1 MKIKSSTHIKLLFF
15 ALVSFGIKII
25 YFIYKYNN
33 AFVENDY
40 IRVSP
45 DEYGYL
51 MRATERFPD
60 ILFGQH
66 WGYEFVNALGVSVF
80 QDVNSA
86 YIALC
91 LFNIFLSLTLPYL
104 MLPVIRS
111 FSDDNEQ
118 YNKVFLGS
126 AIIFL
131 LMPSAIWLAASN
143 LKDMLLAI
151 FNISFVSLFILLS
164 AEKRNI
170 RRLIIFISLFAV
182 AFLIFSLRSYLAVI
196 LLIASG
202 TQLLIES
209 KHKAIFFLI
218 LFSIGGIII
227 NFVGL
232 QESILFIE
240 ERISWLYDA
249 DAAEIISQQMSEIGQ
264 DAFVVN
270 YNFRDSLLQVIR
282 FYFGPFPQIISDIWE
297 NIIISV
303 QSGVLL
309 FFLIP
314 LWISFRNIV
323 SHRRNIFF
331 VIYISLIIVFYSIGA
346 SYSGYRQRFAT
357 LDFIT
362 VLFIVRFYYAETKQ
376 LVQDIKIPSI
386 LIGCILNIAFLLF
399 TSRSTL

>member
-1 MKIKSSTHIKLLFF
+1 
-15 ALVSFGIKII
+15 
-25 YFIYKYNN
+25 
-33 AFVENDY
+33 
-40 IRVSP
+40 
-45 DEYGYL
+45 